1 MSEFIDHPKEKIQ
14 EQLER
19 VLEFKREHPEL
30 SDLTR
35 IRSWERW
42 CTSYE
47 YRKREWEWRQKYFA
61 NSE

>member
-1 MSEFIDHPKEKIQ
+1 MSEFIDHPQEKIQ

-30 SDLTR
+30 SDLIK
-35 IRSWERW
+35 IRAWEKW

-47 YRKREWEWRQKYFA
+47 YRKNEWEWRQKYFA
-61 NSE
+61 NRE

>member
-1 MSEFIDHPKEKIQ
+1 MSEFVDQPQEKIQ

-30 SDLTR
+30 SDL
-35 IRSWERW
+35 IRVRAWEKW

-61 NSE
+61 NRE